1 MNKNI
6 ETIDKAVGNALSDNH
21 VNMINGG
28 ISRVDITYILDEND
42 ETANEVIVKR
52 IDDVTVYTREI
63 REKLD
68 NIVANGGVVSR
79 KDFIAIVKSVIYK
92 EERAFYA

>member
-6 ETIDKAVGNALSDNH
+6 EAIDKAVGNALSENH
-21 VNMINGG
+21 VHMTNGG
-28 ISRVDITYILDEND
+28 VSRVDITYILDEND
-42 ETANEVIVKR
+42 ETNSECIVKG
-52 IDDVTVYTREI
+52 IDDVTVYTREL

-68 NIVANGGVVSR
+68 SIVTNGGVVSR

-92 EERAFYA
+92 KEMTFYA